1 MSAPNSRGGATVGRL
16 SDLNLLEAGA
26 VMYLRLWG
34 DGAKG
39 RADAASDFDIALGTD
54 QGRAAMLTLDR
65 LCSLCAHHGRR
76 PLVRHGLGCACLGAD
91 ENCFAQ
97 MVAAASEGAREDA
110 MMMASLIVRPDFAPA
125 LASLSEE
132 LGLVLRRMTAT
143 IPLPTTGHQ
152 LPISVLH

>member
-1 MSAPNSRGGATVGRL
+1 MNTPSSRGGAAVGRL
-16 SDLNLLEAGA
+16 SDMSPIEAGA

-34 DGAKG
+34 DGAEG
-39 RADAASDFDIALGTD
+39 RTNAASDFNIALGAD
-54 QGRAAMLTLDR
+54 QGRATMLALDR

-76 PLVRHGLGCACLGAD
+76 PLVRHGLGCVCLGAD

-97 MVAAASEGAREDA
+97 MIAAASEGAREDA

-132 LGLVLRRMTAT
+132 LGLALRRMTAA
-143 IPLPTTGHQ
+143 IPMPTTGHQ
-152 LPISVLH
+152 PPISVLH

>member
-1 MSAPNSRGGATVGRL
+1 MSAPAARGGATVGRL
-16 SDLNLLEAGA
+16 SDLSPVEAGA

-34 DGAKG
+34 DGMQT
-39 RADAASDFDIALGTD
+39 RMDAAQDFQIALGTD

-76 PLVRHGLGCACLGAD
+76 PLIRHGLGCACLGAD

-97 MVAAASEGAREDA
+97 MIAAASEGAREDA

-125 LASLSEE
+125 LAALSEE
-132 LGLVLRRMTAT
+132 LGLALRRMTVSIPMPTSRHQNPTAT
-143 IPLPTTGHQ
+143 
-152 LPISVLH
+152 LH

>member
-1 MSAPNSRGGATVGRL
+1 MSASSRGGAAVGRL
-16 SDLNLLEAGA
+16 TDLSPVEAGA

-34 DGAKG
+34 DGSQG
-39 RADAASDFDIALGTD
+39 RADAASDFEIALGTER
-54 QGRAAMLTLDR
+54 GRAAMMTLDR

-76 PLVRHGLGCACLGAD
+76 PLIRHGLGCSCLGAD

-97 MVAAASEGAREDA
+97 MIAAASEGDREDA

-132 LGLVLRRMTAT
+132 LGLALRRMTAAA
-143 IPLPTTGHQ
+143 PLPTTGHQ
-152 LPISVLH
+152 PPAAVLH

>member
-1 MSAPNSRGGATVGRL
+1 
-16 SDLNLLEAGA
+16 
-26 VMYLRLWG
+26 MYLRLWSE
-34 DGAKG
+34 GADG
-39 RADAASDFDIALGTD
+39 RADAASDFDIALGAD

-97 MVAAASEGAREDA
+97 MIAAASEGAREDA

-132 LGLVLRRMTAT
+132 LGLALRRMTTA
-143 IPLPTTGHQ
+143 IPLPTTGHKT
-152 LPISVLH
+152 PSTVLH

>member
-1 MSAPNSRGGATVGRL
+1 MSGPNSRGGAAVGRIA
-16 SDLNLLEAGA
+16 DLNPIEAGA

-34 DGAKG
+34 DGKSG
-39 RADAASDFDIALGTD
+39 RADAASDFDIALGAD
-54 QGRAAMLTLDR
+54 QGRAAMMTLDR

-76 PLVRHGLGCACLGAD
+76 PLIRHGLGCSCLGAD

-97 MVAAASEGAREDA
+97 MIGAASEGAREDA

-132 LGLVLRRMTAT
+132 LGLVLRRMTSAT
-143 IPLPTTGHQ
+143 PVPTTGHHA
-152 LPISVLH
+152 PSAMVH

>member
-1 MSAPNSRGGATVGRL
+1 
-16 SDLNLLEAGA
+16 
-26 VMYLRLWG
+26 MYLRLWSE
-34 DGAKG
+34 GADG
-39 RADAASDFDIALGTD
+39 RADAASDFDIALGAD

-97 MVAAASEGAREDA
+97 MIAAASEGAREDA

-132 LGLVLRRMTAT
+132 LGLALRRMTTA
-143 IPLPTTGHQ
+143 IPLPTTGHKTT
-152 LPISVLH
+152 STVLH